1 MRRLMSNTRKPAP
14 ARSAVPSGALS
25 GELSCSLAALFC
37 AAALFCVILPWE
49 GLRAQTFDAQAPA
62 PATPAPTDAPAAAPA
77 TASTATPTPAAA
89 AAPQRKKSR
98 NPTGSPLDTLM
109 STRIYADV
117 PEAKDFVR
125 QNRPPPETLNFKP
138 TTGTD
143 PVRPKVRTKAE
154 LDALQSEL
162 ESAAQKNEERAGL
175 RKAAKPLKAPL
186 NLAGAQNGKPSEPKK
201 ALPN

>member
-1 MRRLMSNTRKPAP
+1 MRRLMSNTRNPAP
-14 ARSAVPSGALS
+14 ARSAAPSGA
-25 GELSCSLAALFC
+25 LSCSLAAFFC
-37 AAALFCVILPWE
+37 AAALFCVVLPWE

-62 PATPAPTDAPAAAPA
+62 PATPAPTDAPAASSA
-77 TASTATPTPAAA
+77 TASTATPTPA

-109 STRIYADV
+109 STRLYADV

-125 QNRPPPETLNFKP
+125 QNRPPPETLDFKP

-143 PVRPKVRTKAE
+143 PARPKVRTKPE

-162 ESAAQKNEERAGL
+162 ESAAQKISTSATTRCVTWCAGSSRAGL
-175 RKAAKPLKAPL
+175 GLT
-186 NLAGAQNGKPSEPKK
+186 ST
-201 ALPN
+201 

>member
-1 MRRLMSNTRKPAP
+1 MRRLMSNTRNPAP
-14 ARSAVPSGALS
+14 ARSAAPSGA
-25 GELSCSLAALFC
+25 LSCSLAAFFC
-37 AAALFCVILPWE
+37 AAALFCVVLPWE
-49 GLRAQTFDAQAPA
+49 GLRAQTFDAPVPGQPPT
-62 PATPAPTDAPAAAPA
+62 PATPAPTDSPAAAPA
-77 TASTATPTPAAA
+77 TASTATPTPA

-109 STRIYADV
+109 STRLYADV

-125 QNRPPPETLNFKP
+125 QNRPPPETLDFKP

-143 PVRPKVRTKAE
+143 PARPKVRTKPE

-186 NLAGAQNGKPSEPKK
+186 NLAGAQNGKASEPKK
-201 ALPN
+201 PLPN